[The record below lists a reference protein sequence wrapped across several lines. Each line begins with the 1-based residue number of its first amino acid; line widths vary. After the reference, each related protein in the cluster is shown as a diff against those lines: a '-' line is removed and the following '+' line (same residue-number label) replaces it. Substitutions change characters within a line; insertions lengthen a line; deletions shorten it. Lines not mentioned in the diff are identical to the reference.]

1 MIIFIYVVIAAMAF
15 CLGFIFGK
23 SKEVRLKNV
32 RNITPHKATVSLIR
46 EYENFLNYDG
56 SEQTK

>member
-1 MIIFIYVVIAAMAF
+1 MIIFVYALIAVMAF
-15 CLGFIFGK
+15 CLGFLFGK
-23 SKEVRLKNV
+23 SKEVKLKNIK
-32 RNITPHKATVSLIR
+32 NITPHKATVSLIR